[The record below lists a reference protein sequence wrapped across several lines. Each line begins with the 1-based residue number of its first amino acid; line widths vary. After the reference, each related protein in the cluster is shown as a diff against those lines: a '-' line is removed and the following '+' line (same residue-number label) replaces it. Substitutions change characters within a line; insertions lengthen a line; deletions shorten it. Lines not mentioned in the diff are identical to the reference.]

1 MAQKKKTSKNRNTRT
16 IPFKNFIK
24 NPITWVVIGAL
35 CFGVYHFG
43 SIWYEK
49 RQFQK
54 LDQQAY
60 GYIQAIAQKY
70 PGKVT
75 HEQYCDYSSMKFSK
89 GVLGCTVRS
98 GLAITANEG
107 GAEQKIIGLADEK
120 QRNIFKNVKFTDT
133 THNRLD
139 NMSNIKNVVYE
150 EGSLTC
156 GISYRYGYED
166 YSLPNRKLNKKT
178 IIIDASCS
186 GNTRAEHY
194 PVR

>member
-75 HEQYCDYSSMKFSK
+75 HERYCDYSSTKFSK
-89 GVLGCTVRS
+89 GSLGCTVASKIEYQIDDRQTDSISAYAEGQANNLNWGTPRKKLDDTSSRRGSSDRALYFS
-98 GLAITANEG
+98 GNDKCWVDIYSG
-107 GAEQKIIGLADEK
+107 QKTEYFI
-120 QRNIFKNVKFTDT
+120 N
-133 THNRLD
+133 
-139 NMSNIKNVVYE
+139 
-150 EGSLTC
+150 
-156 GISYRYGYED
+156 
-166 YSLPNRKLNKKT
+166 
-178 IIIDASCS
+178 ASCS